1 MTAEDPCSE
10 LIIEVRSFHLWWAAG
25 VELVLAPGG
34 YERIISFGRH
44 TRIVLSLSQETNR
57 IVMDLSHVHYSLRVA
72 ANGVALKKERCSATQ
87 PGNVA
92 FMRRQQAWRR
102 SR

>member
-1 MTAEDPCSE
+1 MPAEDPCSE
-10 LIIEVRSFHLWWAAG
+10 MIIKVRSFHLRWAVG

-34 YERIISFGRH
+34 YERVISSGGH
-44 TRIVLSLSQETNR
+44 TLIVLSLSQHR
-57 IVMDLSHVHYSLRVA
+57 SWIVIHLSHAHYSLGVA
-72 ANGVALKKERCSATQ
+72 ANGVALKQERCSATQ

-92 FMRRQQAWRR
+92 FMGRQQAWRR

>member
-10 LIIEVRSFHLWWAAG
+10 MIIKVRSFHLWWAAG

-34 YERIISFGRH
+34 YEGVISFGRH
-44 TRIVLSLSQETNR
+44 TLIVFSLSQHR
-57 IVMDLSHVHYSLRVA
+57 SWIVIHLSHLQYSLRVA
-72 ANGVALKKERCSATQ
+72 ANGVAVKKERCSATQ